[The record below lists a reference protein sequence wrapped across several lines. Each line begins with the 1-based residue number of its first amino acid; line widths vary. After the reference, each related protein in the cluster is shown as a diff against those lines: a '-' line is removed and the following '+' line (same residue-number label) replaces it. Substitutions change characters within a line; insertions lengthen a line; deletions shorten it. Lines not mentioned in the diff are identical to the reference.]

1 MARATRRGPA
11 TPGQDTA
18 VSVFKAGETAD
29 SPGRAKVFE
38 KRVLVSGRI
47 EGTGYPKSVATWRKS
62 WTGTEH
68 AGRKGRG
75 KSGVRSEGGS
85 SLKIEAPG
93 FLKKEVISPDVPNND
108 SR

>member
-1 MARATRRGPA
+1 MPRSPSVWFVRRNVGDVARATRRGPA

-18 VSVFKAGETAD
+18 VSLFKAGETAD
-29 SPGRAKVFE
+29 SPGRTKVFE

-75 KSGVRSEGGS
+75 KVWGS
-85 SLKIEAPG
+85 
-93 FLKKEVISPDVPNND
+93 F
-108 SR
+108 